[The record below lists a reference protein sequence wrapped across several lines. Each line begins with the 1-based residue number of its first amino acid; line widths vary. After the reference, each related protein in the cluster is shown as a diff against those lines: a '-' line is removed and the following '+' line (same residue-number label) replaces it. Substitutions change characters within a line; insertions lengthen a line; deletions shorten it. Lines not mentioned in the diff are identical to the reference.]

1 MKIKSKIISALL
13 FSSILSGVAF
23 AQDPIIYPAKG
34 QSNDQLESDKYQCYG
49 WAKNNSGF
57 DPMHATQPG
66 QAQAPAPSS
75 GGGAVGGAAR
85 GAAMGAAIGAIAG
98 DAGKGA
104 AIGAA
109 SGGMRGAMRRR
120 GASRQQ
126 AQATQQ
132 SQQQYN
138 IAKAGYDKAFAA
150 CLEGRGYTVK

>member
-1 MKIKSKIISALL
+1 MKIKSKITCVLL
-13 FSSILSGVAF
+13 FSSMLTGTSF
-23 AQDPIIYPAKG
+23 ADPIIYPAKG
-34 QSNDQLESDKYQCYG
+34 QSNDQLEADKYQCYG

-57 DPMHATQPG
+57 DPMHAAQPG
-66 QAQAPAPSS
+66 QAQAPSS

-109 SGGMRGAMRRR
+109 SGGMGGAMRRR

-132 SQQQYN
+132 AQQQYN
-138 IAKAGYDKAFAA
+138 AAKAGYDKAFAA